1 MHSQFL
7 WPSFTKPTVFR
18 TPVEP
23 ILMVCILVYSC
34 LWARLQRYVM
44 CLGMRLIY
52 FDHGPENRRSGFI
65 VDIFEGGVMQM
76 SLQI

>member
-23 ILMVCILVYSC
+23 ILMVCISLFMFVGSFTE
-34 LWARLQRYVM
+34 
-44 CLGMRLIY
+44 IY
-52 FDHGPENRRSGFI
+52 NVFGYE
-65 VDIFEGGVMQM
+65 VDLF
-76 SLQI
+76 

>member
-1 MHSQFL
+1 
-7 WPSFTKPTVFR
+7 
-18 TPVEP
+18 
-23 ILMVCILVYSC
+23 
-34 LWARLQRYVM
+34 M

-52 FDHGPENRRSGFI
+52 FDHGPENQRSGFI

>member
-7 WPSFTKPTVFR
+7 WPSFTKPTVSR

-23 ILMVCILVYSC
+23 ILMVCISLFMFVGSFT
-34 LWARLQRYVM
+34 YVM

>member
-1 MHSQFL
+1 
-7 WPSFTKPTVFR
+7 
-18 TPVEP
+18 
-23 ILMVCILVYSC
+23 
-34 LWARLQRYVM
+34 M